1 MPAAIP
7 VITPDVFTVAIAEL
21 LVVQVPP
28 ETVALNVV
36 VDPTQI
42 ACVPESVPALG
53 GFVTVPVAVKVSV
66 VAPVEAILTE
76 PETAPAAVV
85 LAILR

>member
-1 MPAAIP
+1 M
-7 VITPDVFTVAIAEL
+7 
-21 LVVQVPP
+21 VQVPP
-28 ETVALNVV
+28 ETVEVNVV

-42 ACVPESVPALG
+42 AWLPDKVPAVG
-53 GFVTVPVAVKVSV
+53 GAVTVPVTATVCV

-76 PETAPAAVV
+76 PETDPAAVV